1 VSTRATLR
9 GAAVGL
15 VAALA
20 LLLGASPA
28 FAHAEFESSDPADGA
43 SLATGPS
50 RVSVTFSDTM
60 QQGFNELTVIGPDG
74 TTHYENGEV
83 LADGDTVSVAVNPLG
98 PAGRYQVGYRVLSD
112 DGHPVSGSIAFTLTA
127 PGPAAAQPASS
138 AAAAAPA
145 PAEASPAPVAQQD
158 TGSGGSP
165 VWPWIVGA
173 VVLVAA
179 GVVVAMRLGR
189 GGSEG

>member
-1 VSTRATLR
+1 MKTRTALR

-15 VAALA
+15 VATLA

-50 RVSVTFSDTM
+50 TISVTFSDTM

-83 LADGDTVSVAVNPLG
+83 LADGDTVSVGVNPLG
-98 PAGRYQVGYRVLSD
+98 PAGRYQIGYRVLSD
-112 DGHPVSGSIAFTLTA
+112 DGHPVSGSVAFTLTA
-127 PGPAAAQPASS
+127 PGPAAAQLASS
-138 AAAAAPA
+138 AAAAPA
-145 PAEASPAPVAQQD
+145 PADAAPAPVAQQD

-179 GVVVAMRLGR
+179 GVFVAMRLGR

>member
-1 VSTRATLR
+1 VKTRTALR

-15 VAALA
+15 VATLA

-50 RVSVTFSDTM
+50 TISVTFSDTM

-83 LADGDTVSVAVNPLG
+83 LADGDTVSVGVNPLG
-98 PAGRYQVGYRVLSD
+98 PAGRYQIGYRVLSD
-112 DGHPVSGSIAFTLTA
+112 DGHPVSGSVAFTLTA
-127 PGPAAAQPASS
+127 PGPAAAQLASS
-138 AAAAAPA
+138 AAAAPA
-145 PAEASPAPVAQQD
+145 PADAAPAPVAQQD

-179 GVVVAMRLGR
+179 GVFVAMRLGR

>member
-1 VSTRATLR
+1 VNTRTTLR

-15 VAALA
+15 VATLA

-50 RVSVTFSDTM
+50 TISVTFSDTM

-83 LADGDTVSVAVNPLG
+83 LADGDTVSVGVNPLG
-98 PAGRYQVGYRVLSD
+98 PAGRYQIGYRVLSD
-112 DGHPVSGSIAFTLTA
+112 DGHPVSGSVAFTLTA
-127 PGPAAAQPASS
+127 PGPAAAQLASS
-138 AAAAAPA
+138 AAAAPA
-145 PAEASPAPVAQQD
+145 PADAAPAPVAQQD

-179 GVVVAMRLGR
+179 GVFVAMRLGR

>member
-1 VSTRATLR
+1 VNTRATLR

-15 VAALA
+15 VATLA

-50 RVSVTFSDTM
+50 TISVTFSDTM

-83 LADGDTVSVAVNPLG
+83 LADGDTVSVGVNPLG
-98 PAGRYQVGYRVLSD
+98 PAGRYRIGYRVLSD
-112 DGHPVSGSIAFTLTA
+112 DGHPVSGSVAFTLTA
-127 PGPAAAQPASS
+127 PGPAAAQLASS
-138 AAAAAPA
+138 AAAAPA
-145 PAEASPAPVAQQD
+145 PADAAPAPVAQQD

-179 GVVVAMRLGR
+179 GVFVAMRLGR

>member
-1 VSTRATLR
+1 VNTRTTLR

-15 VAALA
+15 VATLA

-50 RVSVTFSDTM
+50 TISVTFSDTM

-83 LADGDTVSVAVNPLG
+83 LADGDTVSVGVNPLG
-98 PAGRYQVGYRVLSD
+98 PAGRYQIGYRVLSD
-112 DGHPVSGSIAFTLTA
+112 DGHPVSGSVAFTLTA
-127 PGPAAAQPASS
+127 PGPAAAQLASS
-138 AAAAAPA
+138 AAAAPA
-145 PAEASPAPVAQQD
+145 PADAAPAPVAQQD

-173 VVLVAA
+173 VLVAA
-179 GVVVAMRLGR
+179 GVFVAMRLGR

>member
-1 VSTRATLR
+1 VNTRTALR

-15 VAALA
+15 VATLA

-50 RVSVTFSDTM
+50 TVSVTFSDTM

-83 LADGDTVSVAVNPLG
+83 LADGDTVSVGVNPLG
-98 PAGRYQVGYRVLSD
+98 PAGRYQIGYRVLSD
-112 DGHPVSGSIAFTLTA
+112 DGHPVSGSVAFTLTA
-127 PGPAAAQPASS
+127 PGPAAAQLASS
-138 AAAAAPA
+138 AAAAPA
-145 PAEASPAPVAQQD
+145 PADAAPAPVAQQD

-179 GVVVAMRLGR
+179 GVFVAMRLGR

>member
-1 VSTRATLR
+1 MNTRTTLR

-15 VAALA
+15 VATLA

-50 RVSVTFSDTM
+50 TISVTFSDTM

-83 LADGDTVSVAVNPLG
+83 LADGDTVSVGVNPLG
-98 PAGRYQVGYRVLSD
+98 PAGRYQIGYRVLSD
-112 DGHPVSGSIAFTLTA
+112 DGHPVSGSVAFTLTA
-127 PGPAAAQPASS
+127 PGPAAAQLASS
-138 AAAAAPA
+138 AAAAPA
-145 PAEASPAPVAQQD
+145 PADAAPAPVAQQD

-179 GVVVAMRLGR
+179 GVFVAMRLGR

>member
-1 VSTRATLR
+1 MNTRTTLR

-15 VAALA
+15 VATLA

-50 RVSVTFSDTM
+50 TVSVTFSDTM

-83 LADGDTVSVAVNPLG
+83 LADGDTVSVGVNPLG
-98 PAGRYQVGYRVLSD
+98 PAGRYQIGYRVLSD
-112 DGHPVSGSIAFTLTA
+112 DGHPVSGSVAFTLTA
-127 PGPAAAQPASS
+127 PGPAAAQLASS
-138 AAAAAPA
+138 AAAAPA
-145 PAEASPAPVAQQD
+145 PADAAPAPVAQQD

-179 GVVVAMRLGR
+179 GVFVAMRLGR

>member
-1 VSTRATLR
+1 MSTRTTLR
-9 GAAVGL
+9 AAAVSL
-15 VAALA
+15 VVGLA
-20 LLLGASPA
+20 LLFGAAPA

-50 RVSVTFSDTM
+50 TVSVTFSDTM

-83 LADGDTVSVAVNPLG
+83 TADGDTVSVAVNPLG
-98 PAGRYQVGYRVLSD
+98 AAGRYQIGYRVLSD
-112 DGHPVSGSIAFTLTA
+112 DGHPVSGSIGFTLTA
-127 PGPAAAQPASS
+127 PGPAAAQPATS

-145 PAEASPAPVAQQD
+145 PADAPAPAAQQQS
-158 TGSGGSP
+158 GSGGSP

-179 GVVVAMRLGR
+179 GVFVAMRLGR
-189 GGSEG
+189 GGSER

>member
-1 VSTRATLR
+1 VNTRTTLR

-15 VAALA
+15 VATLA

-50 RVSVTFSDTM
+50 TVSVTFSDTM

-83 LADGDTVSVAVNPLG
+83 LADGDTVSVGVNPLG
-98 PAGRYQVGYRVLSD
+98 PAGRYQIGYRVLSD
-112 DGHPVSGSIAFTLTA
+112 DGHPVSGSVAFTLTA
-127 PGPAAAQPASS
+127 PGPAAAQLASS
-138 AAAAAPA
+138 AAAAPA
-145 PAEASPAPVAQQD
+145 PADAAPAPVAQQD

-179 GVVVAMRLGR
+179 GVFVAMRLGR